1 MRVEKARTAYEHWW
15 IYLANGRSCPAEKSC
30 SVKQIGKCSKKKSI
44 RKRGKTII
52 NRRRKPTWK
61 NPIRRKAAEGNE
73 ARFTPGQKKGRILLT
88 RCLTEALK
96 RWRTRWFLCFSL
108 VASADKNDRLR
119 LGNRKGLL
127 AEYEGSPAMSRLF
140 CRFIVPRE
148 KVRAWASSGMVY
160 AARHIPREK

>member
-1 MRVEKARTAYEHWW
+1 MPRHSDLRQRMLRLPKATTPMRNGKQPRCLHTVRVEKARTAYEHWR

-73 ARFTPGQKKGRILLT
+73 ARFTPGQRKGRILLT

-96 RWRTRWFLCFSL
+96 RWRTRWFLCF
-108 VASADKNDRLR
+108 
-119 LGNRKGLL
+119 
-127 AEYEGSPAMSRLF
+127 F
-140 CRFIVPRE
+140 C
-148 KVRAWASSGMVY
+148 
-160 AARHIPREK
+160 